1 MRRELNLTKTKI
13 APQATIHTMN
23 LMAEITKV
31 AFARHIPLQMNSRQA
46 AVKCRVETCKGTFKQ
61 LWATLVARDHGLQ
74 LIAFLV
80 GSKKSTQQPGGKCG
94 RVAAKVYGEIRT
106 LKSDAFIAPRN
117 CGSNKTPPCMVNKSH
132 KQLPLKILFSPGIM
146 QSFKQRENDQIMQ
159 TKDQERFE
167 PELHRNLVKI
177 KFLAKTNYTCLA
189 NQPW

>member
-1 MRRELNLTKTKI
+1 
-13 APQATIHTMN
+13 
-23 LMAEITKV
+23 
-31 AFARHIPLQMNSRQA
+31 
-46 AVKCRVETCKGTFKQ
+46 
-61 LWATLVARDHGLQ
+61 
-74 LIAFLV
+74 
-80 GSKKSTQQPGGKCG
+80 
-94 RVAAKVYGEIRT
+94 
-106 LKSDAFIAPRN
+106 
-117 CGSNKTPPCMVNKSH
+117 MVHKSH